1 MPKIVDHDERRREI
15 VRATWRVIRRIGVDA
30 TTVRAIA
37 KEAGF
42 SNGVLAHYFTNKEEL
57 LILAHEQAF
66 QQASDRMDEKAT
78 GAVGLEHLRALL
90 LEALPLDEE
99 RDLEAYIDVSFWAQS
114 LVNDRLRKVRTES
127 HIAARANWL
136 ANITAL
142 RDAGFI
148 TTPTPDDVLA
158 DELLMVIDS
167 LSAQALLF
175 PDVITVERQ
184 IVLVDSFMSRLVAPV
199 AATA

>member
-30 TTVRAIA
+30 TTVREIA
-37 KEAGF
+37 KEAGY

-57 LILAHEQAF
+57 LILAHQQAFEQA
-66 QQASDRMDEKAT
+66 ATRMDEKAT
-78 GAVGLEHLRALL
+78 GAVGLDHLRSLL

-127 HIAARANWL
+127 HIAARENWK
-136 ANITAL
+136 NHISAL
-142 RDAGFI
+142 RDSGHI
-148 TTPTPDDVLA
+148 TTSTPDDVLA

-175 PDVITVERQ
+175 PDVITPERQ
-184 IVLVDSFMSRLVAPV
+184 LLLVDSFMARLVAP
-199 AATA
+199 TLD

>member
-30 TTVRAIA
+30 TTVREIA
-37 KEAGF
+37 KEAGY

-66 QQASDRMDEKAT
+66 EQAELRMEEKST
-78 GAVGLEHLRALL
+78 GMVGLDHLRALL

-114 LVNDRLRKVRTES
+114 LVNARLRKVRTDS
-127 HIAARANWL
+127 HIKARQNWKN
-136 ANITAL
+136 NITSL
-142 RDAGFI
+142 REQGYI

-158 DELLMVIDS
+158 DELLMVIDA
-167 LSAQALLF
+167 LSAEALLF
-175 PDVITVERQ
+175 PEVITVDRQ
-184 IVLVDSFMSRLVAPV
+184 LVLVDSFMARLVAP
-199 AATA
+199 ATN